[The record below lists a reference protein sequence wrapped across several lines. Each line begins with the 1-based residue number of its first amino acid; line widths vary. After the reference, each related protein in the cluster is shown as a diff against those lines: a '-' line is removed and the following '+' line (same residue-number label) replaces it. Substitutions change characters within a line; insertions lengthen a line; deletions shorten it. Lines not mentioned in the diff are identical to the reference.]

1 VQRTSDPSVIE
12 ARLLELAHTTDAKLT
27 AAALAYFAPCSI
39 EDAGRVLDD
48 LAARDRLGMEI
59 EDDGTVVYEM
69 FGRQRMAQPPSLPAP
84 TSLVPAVTTPR
95 DASPLVAAVL
105 SVWLPGAGHL
115 YAGRFIAALLWFL
128 VVGIGYT
135 LILPGLVLHLFCIAS
150 AAAARARLVAASS
163 SGRGTALAMPSSPGA
178 RSCASRRFVIPGVI
192 GIRPGSFGGNDRPR
206 RQLDETI

>member
-59 EDDGTVVYEM
+59 EDDGTIVYEM
-69 FGRQRMAQPPSLPAP
+69 PGRQRLALPATR
-84 TSLVPAVTTPR
+84 TSLTPVAGRPLARVAHSPR
-95 DASPLVAAVL
+95 DASPLLAALL

-115 YAGRFIAALLWFL
+115 YSGRFGAALLWFL
-128 VVGIGYT
+128 VVGLGYT

-150 AAAARARLVAASS
+150 AAASARRLPA
-163 SGRGTALAMPSSPGA
+163 P
-178 RSCASRRFVIPGVI
+178 
-192 GIRPGSFGGNDRPR
+192 RPR
-206 RQLDETI
+206 LQLSAAG